1 MMGIGKTLNKNINTI
16 ENIKAIKDTIKVF
29 LIIFIICG
37 ITKGGYVKRLNKIYE
52 ERKPSLFLS
61 IVCIILIICL
71 FIISKRMD
79 SFKSTT
85 EIILFF
91 ILGFLYTLLSLTEL
105 LPYVLTKI
113 SKIKLIYMD
122 KVNMIFIS
130 NIREKTLRNRNLLFI
145 MTMFLSISIFIFGI
159 LYVQKDLIDKKK
171 DILYP
176 IDIGYV
182 VKERDYN
189 NIIDNKLKE
198 NNIKFKKVKVTFY
211 DVESAKYSVISESEY
226 NKIASKLYYPVYN
239 IEEDKAVL
247 LYNSNMSQEDIK
259 KILF

>member
-1 MMGIGKTLNKNINTI
+1 MKKIIFIESLFLGVIITVLGIVIGFVFSKFMMMGIGKTLSKNINTI
-16 ENIKAIKDTIKVF
+16 GNIKAIKDTIKVF

-105 LPYVLTKI
+105 FPMY
-113 SKIKLIYMD
+113 
-122 KVNMIFIS
+122 
-130 NIREKTLRNRNLLFI
+130 
-145 MTMFLSISIFIFGI
+145 
-159 LYVQKDLIDKKK
+159 
-171 DILYP
+171 
-176 IDIGYV
+176 
-182 VKERDYN
+182 
-189 NIIDNKLKE
+189 
-198 NNIKFKKVKVTFY
+198 
-211 DVESAKYSVISESEY
+211 
-226 NKIASKLYYPVYN
+226 
-239 IEEDKAVL
+239 
-247 LYNSNMSQEDIK
+247 
-259 KILF
+259 

>member
-130 NIREKTLRNRNLLFI
+130 NIREKTLRNRNLL
-145 MTMFLSISIFIFGI
+145 
-159 LYVQKDLIDKKK
+159 
-171 DILYP
+171 
-176 IDIGYV
+176 
-182 VKERDYN
+182 
-189 NIIDNKLKE
+189 
-198 NNIKFKKVKVTFY
+198 
-211 DVESAKYSVISESEY
+211 
-226 NKIASKLYYPVYN
+226 
-239 IEEDKAVL
+239 L
-247 LYNSNMSQEDIK
+247 L
-259 KILF
+259 